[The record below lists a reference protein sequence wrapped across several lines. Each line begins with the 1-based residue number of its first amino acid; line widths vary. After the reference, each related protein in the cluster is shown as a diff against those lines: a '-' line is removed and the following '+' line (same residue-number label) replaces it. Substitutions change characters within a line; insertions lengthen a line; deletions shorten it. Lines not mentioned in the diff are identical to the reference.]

1 MSARRTQAE
10 RRAEAERRLLDAAME
25 LVAEGG
31 VRAVTLAATGERAG
45 YSRGIVTHH
54 FGNRQGLLDAL
65 TAELQNRFNPPDLPS
80 RGLERLL
87 AIVDAYLLDLPARP
101 RDTRVFVVLW
111 AEALAAEPD
120 LRPAFAA
127 RDERFRAT
135 IAECLREGVEARE
148 IRPGVEPLPLAQ
160 ALVGMMR
167 GTSLQLLGT
176 GDVEPVREQVRALLM
191 HGLREEPGRT

>member
-1 MSARRTQAE
+1 
-10 RRAEAERRLLDAAME
+10 ME

-87 AIVDAYLLDLPARP
+87 AIVDAYLLDLPTRP

-127 RDERFRAT
+127 RDARFRAT
-135 IAECLREGVEARE
+135 IAECLDEAKADGE
-148 IRPGVEPLPLAQ
+148 IRRDVDPEPLAQ

-176 GDVEPVREQVRALLM
+176 RDVEPVREQVRSLLA
-191 HGLREEPGRT
+191 HGLRD

>member
-1 MSARRTQAE
+1 MSERRTQAE

-54 FGNRQGLLDAL
+54 FGNRRGLLDAL
-65 TAELQNRFNPPDLPS
+65 TAELQNRFAPPDLPQ
-80 RGLERLL
+80 RGLQRLL
-87 AIVDAYLLDLPARP
+87 ALVDAYLGDIPTRP
-101 RDTRVFVVLW
+101 QDTRVFVVLW

-127 RDERFRAT
+127 RDARFRAT
-135 IAECLREGVEARE
+135 LAECLDEAKADGE
-148 IRPGVEPLPLAQ
+148 IRRDVEPEPLAL

-167 GTSLQLLGT
+167 GTSLQLVGT
-176 GDVEPVREQVRALLM
+176 GDVESVRAQVGALLEA
-191 HGLREEPGRT
+191 GLRE